1 MWNRFTTENAQEI
14 FAITTFVSALV
25 FLSVVIPA

>member
-1 MWNRFTTENAQEI
+1 MWNRLTTENVQDV
-14 FAITTFVSALV
+14 FAIATVVCTLV

>member
-1 MWNRFTTENAQEI
+1 MWNLKTTENAQEV
-14 FAITTFVSALV
+14 FAITVVVCALV

>member
-1 MWNRFTTENAQEI
+1 MWNRFATENAQEV
-14 FAITTFVSALV
+14 FAIATVVCTLL